1 MVQCWSCRLR
11 PVCLHVAERCTAWQ
25 GWLTR
30 PSRLALSLS
39 LSLYLLSS
47 LHPLLQDNSPL
58 LGGYFNIYC
67 YTFITTGL
75 ALLTTHSRRRAS
87 SVMLGGW
94 GEGGAIYSS
103 LLPTLHTVVTIFLPY
118 SLLRVQW
125 VVFVFNNN
133 LSEFSLNMSTI

>member
-1 MVQCWSCRLR
+1 MLELSSAPGLFTCSGEVYGL
-11 PVCLHVAERCTAWQ
+11 A
-25 GWLTR
+25 
-30 PSRLALSLS
+30 RLAHTTFPTRSLS

-47 LHPLLQDNSPL
+47 HHPLLQDNSPL

-87 SVMLGGW
+87 SVMLGGG
-94 GEGGAIYSS
+94 GEGEPST
-103 LLPTLHTVVTIFLPY
+103 LLSYQHYIVTIFLPY